1 MWPERLLQVSQ
12 TIREIADDE
21 VRGELFRLAQMRTPR
36 TYSELSLYD
45 SQFKGVIRSLMK
57 SAFDQIRVAESLATP
72 LGTGVRDAI
81 NGTITDFR
89 ALLSLLGPSGSDD
102 FSSAQEDLMN
112 ADEVFNALPVFDFVV
127 MSRVSD
133 LSYAS
138 SRLSMEVEE
147 MNIDPVKRQAED
159 IGAIIQG
166 VVRLWEMREPSFLV
180 SADLREG
187 GGLSSR
193 ELRDLDVG
201 SQLVLLRE
209 LRKENNM
216 AYLKELTLLVHAS
229 VEQVRGA
236 RSSVSLNE
244 FYDRLSCISFF
255 LDVGFKGVMF
265 CFAELLERGWIG
277 GLKDVGGRQMLEIK
291 QPELGHLE
299 AELREAMEGA
309 EVTTDFIVNE
319 MNWDYFT
326 ALHIVKKLERQGD
339 LVLDEGSGG
348 VSWHWGNNGGVD

>member
-1 MWPERLLQVSQ
+1 MWPERLLHVSQ

-45 SQFKGVIRSLMK
+45 SQFIGVIRSLMK
-57 SAFDQIRVAESLATP
+57 SAVDQIRVAENLATP
-72 LGTGVRDAI
+72 LDTEVRDAI
-81 NGTITDFR
+81 KRTIMDLRT
-89 ALLSLLGPSGSDD
+89 LLSRFGPSGSDD
-102 FSSAQEDLMN
+102 FSSAQGDLMN
-112 ADEVFNALPVFDFVV
+112 ANEIFNALPVFDFVV

-147 MNIDPVKRQAED
+147 MNIVSVKRQADD
-159 IGAIIQG
+159 IGTIIQG
-166 VVRLWEMREPSFLV
+166 IVRLWEMREPSFLV
-180 SADLREG
+180 SADLKEG

-229 VEQVRGA
+229 VEQVRGTQ
-236 RSSVSLNE
+236 SSVSLNE

-348 VSWHWGNNGGVD
+348 VSWRWRNDWGVD